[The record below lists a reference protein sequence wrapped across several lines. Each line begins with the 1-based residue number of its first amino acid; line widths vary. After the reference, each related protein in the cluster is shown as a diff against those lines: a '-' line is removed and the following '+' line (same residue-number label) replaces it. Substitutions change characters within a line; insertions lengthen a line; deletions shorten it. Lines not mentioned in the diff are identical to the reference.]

1 MNDPEFEN
9 KLRGLRPALPS
20 LSLEGRIAAALPQPQ
35 PSHFSLSAW
44 LGERLLWTA
53 GGAVAAW
60 MILVQINPA
69 PIKPAEPSA
78 SPVASASRVTEEP
91 TAWLDG
97 GVQLIGG
104 NTPARMLHRK
114 VIERRQSDDGTVLV
128 QVPRE
133 DVILVPVKLH

>member
-9 KLRGLRPALPS
+9 KLRGLRPAPPS
-20 LSLEGRIAAALPQPQ
+20 LSLEGRIAAALPQRETAR
-35 PSHFSLSAW
+35 FSLSAW

-60 MILVQINPA
+60 MLLLQIGPA
-69 PIKPAEPSA
+69 PIDQPEQPATQ
-78 SPVASASRVTEEP
+78 VASKPLVTEEP

-104 NTPARMLHRK
+104 NTPARLLHRQ
-114 VIERRQSDDGTVLV
+114 VIERRQSDDGTVMV